1 MHGQKEVPVLSKES
15 TRMRRTMKI
24 SLSSSL
30 LMISLNDICLDIK
43 LEVIKIVVKK
53 IIAKWQQRD
62 SNPQPFSL

>member
-15 TRMRRTMKI
+15 TRMRRTVKI

-43 LEVIKIVVKK
+43 LEVIKIVVTK
-53 IIAKWQQRD
+53 IIVK
-62 SNPQPFSL
+62 